1 MDFNFLPRVIEPLR
15 NIRVRHQLNKIEMQ
29 ATALENASS
38 IVRNHPNEEV
48 NQATTLENA
57 LQLARQHKLS
67 PLTRT
72 LKRVVR
78 IARNRGVENM
88 LMEDTA
94 PCVRNL
100 DIPRVRA
107 PLSIRLNQDRLLQGD
122 ERVTLEGSFT
132 PAEGTTNTFSDTFEQ
147 LTATQDAVEIFGGLH
162 NVINDK
168 FDALDVG
175 IKLNHRDGSLH
186 PSLVVNIRTEL
197 SPPGYGRGLREG
209 EGYHG
214 GLRVFAPKK
223 FNTVRPNLS
232 VETGKTAGISYSQVK
247 LQALSPK
254 STIGSLSLDGG
265 LGVGMSSESS
275 LTDFAK
281 EKQFFIEPVLSIDS
295 PTFRGTVA
303 APIRSATWK
312 SRAICNTE
320 QESQLFR
327 GVSAS
332 STKPESFASVDSGLL
347 LFVLPLAAVLQFAL
361 QRVLVKRRKRND
373 ASRNS

>member
-57 LQLARQHKLS
+57 LQLARQYKLS

-162 NVINDK
+162 NVLNDK

-247 LQALSPK
+247 L
-254 STIGSLSLDGG
+254 
-265 LGVGMSSESS
+265 
-275 LTDFAK
+275 
-281 EKQFFIEPVLSIDS
+281 
-295 PTFRGTVA
+295 
-303 APIRSATWK
+303 
-312 SRAICNTE
+312 
-320 QESQLFR
+320 
-327 GVSAS
+327 
-332 STKPESFASVDSGLL
+332 
-347 LFVLPLAAVLQFAL
+347 
-361 QRVLVKRRKRND
+361 
-373 ASRNS
+373 